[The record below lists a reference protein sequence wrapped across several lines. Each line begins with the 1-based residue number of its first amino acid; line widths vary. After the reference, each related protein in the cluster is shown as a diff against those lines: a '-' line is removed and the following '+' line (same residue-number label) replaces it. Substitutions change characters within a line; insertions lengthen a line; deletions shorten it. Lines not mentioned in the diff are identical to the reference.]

1 MSGALSVQ
9 YDKDG
14 DQEGGMSTSNN
25 DEPIEL
31 APVRRRLRIED
42 LNQLQIELLA
52 QAFHDEVG
60 VANVV
65 VRKQWLEIEYNISEL
80 TLERV
85 IELLEAYGGELS
97 PDWWTA
103 FKANWYL
110 RREEKLRAQRNEE
123 P

>member
-1 MSGALSVQ
+1 MSASEV
-9 YDKDG
+9 D
-14 DQEGGMSTSNN
+14 DQN
-25 DEPIEL
+25 EL
-31 APVRRRLRIED
+31 VPVRRRLRLDD

-52 QAFHDEVG
+52 KQFNNEAG
-60 VANVV
+60 VSKVV
-65 VRKQWLEIEYNISEL
+65 VRKQWLEIEYDAAVL

-97 PDWWTA
+97 QDWWTS

-110 RREEKLRAQRNEE
+110 KREEKLRAQLNEE